1 MPIKD
6 PASSPALIPD
16 PKTVDGL
23 TPSNAA
29 GAAFVLSGLT
39 LVGGGVALATQTALL
54 LWAIGQVLIGFGTL
68 QWFCLLH
75 EAGHGSLFRARAL
88 NRAAGHLAGILALI
102 PFSTWRLVHA
112 GHHRWTGW
120 QDRDSTTES
129 LAPRTRGRL
138 ERQLANLAW
147 RTWLP
152 LFSIAYRWNNFWNVR
167 RLEQF
172 HRGRG
177 SAARRVALVQVLAY
191 GALAAAVGPVH
202 LLWLVGP
209 GVVLGL
215 AFQDPLILS
224 QHTHIPMPT
233 AGEETV
239 RPRLGTE
246 QTDYTRSV
254 DFPRWIGLGLLCGTG
269 EHERHHA
276 YPQVPGYRLH
286 QVPWTPPRRVS
297 AWRFLRGAKRLSGER
312 FLFENSNTTEFQL

>member
-16 PKTVDGL
+16 PQTVDGL
-23 TPSNAA
+23 RPVSAA
-29 GAAFVLSGLT
+29 GAAFVASGLA
-39 LVGGGVALATQTALL
+39 LVGGGVALAAQGSLL
-54 LWAIGQVLIGFGTL
+54 LWATGQLLIGLGSL

-75 EAGHGSLFRARAL
+75 EAGHGNLFPSRSL
-88 NRAAGHLAGILALI
+88 NRVAGHVAGVIALI

-138 ERQLANLAW
+138 ERRLANLAW

-172 HRGRG
+172 HPGRG
-177 SAARRVALVQVLAY
+177 PAARRAALVHLLAY
-191 GALAAAVGPVH
+191 AALAAAVGPLQ

-209 GVVLGL
+209 GLVLGL

-233 AGEETV
+233 AGADPV
-239 RPRLGTE
+239 RPRLGTD
-246 QTDYTRSV
+246 QTEYTRSV
-254 DFPRWIGLGLLCGTG
+254 AFPPWISLGLLCGTG

-276 YPQVPGYRLH
+276 YPQVPG
-286 QVPWTPPRRVS
+286 
-297 AWRFLRGAKRLSGER
+297 
-312 FLFENSNTTEFQL
+312 